1 MGDYQFKTL
10 KVAFIAEWV
19 LKVEI
24 NRPKVNAMNPLLF
37 NDLYECFLKVKYDS
51 LVRSVIL
58 ISSNPKLFTA
68 GIDLKSGIQ
77 FPGMDDTKDP
87 ARSGLDFIKTVTH
100 LQDCFSIMADCNKP
114 IIVGINGLCIGA
126 GIDLITACD
135 IRICTT
141 DASFSVKEVDVGLAA
156 DVGTLQR
163 YDILTELSRLPKVV
177 GNQSWVND
185 ICLTARF
192 FGAKEALTF
201 GLVSQVYNS
210 RDEMIEKATEL
221 AILIASKPPL
231 AVYGTK
237 HLLNYSRDHTV
248 KDGLAYTGVWNSV
261 MLNSPDTAIAATSS
275 LTKSVGTYSKL

>member
-192 FGAKEALTF
+192 FGAKE
-201 GLVSQVYNS
+201 
-210 RDEMIEKATEL
+210 KATEL